1 MSCLV
6 SRETLKDFYNNYIFL
21 SFNSQQS
28 ALFRGCTQRCKEII
42 SAYKGTFPDDCAQ
55 LDLLLWLSKR
65 NVISDNNCL
74 AVMGEVVK
82 DMQAHFDEKY
92 KAPKIF
98 ISHSTDD
105 NPIVE
110 KFVTMLEQ
118 MRVKQGQLFC
128 SSVAGHGI
136 PQGSGDIYDFIRN
149 EMSNDNLFVIM
160 MLSKNYYKSVACL
173 NEMGAAWIKQSAYQ
187 SILLPGFQYSQIE
200 GAVNP
205 RDMAFCLSDEKNR
218 KYALNDLKDRIIS
231 HLGLDDISQTLWER
245 FRDKFLEETD
255 CISKLLPQKSV

>member
-1 MSCLV
+1 MSCLINK
-6 SRETLKDFYNNYIFL
+6 ENLKGFIDYIDL
-21 SFNSQQS
+21 SLISQTQS
-28 ALFRGCTQRCKEII
+28 QFVGCVQQCKKII
-42 SAYKGTFPDDCAQ
+42 SAYKGIFPNDCAQ
-55 LDLLLWLSKR
+55 LDLLLLL
-65 NVISDNNCL
+65 ISHSLININHCL
-74 AVMGEVVK
+74 VVMNEVVK
-82 DMQAHFDEKY
+82 DMYSHFDEKY

-118 MRVKQGQLFC
+118 MGVKQSQLFC

-136 PQGSGDIYDFIRN
+136 PQGSGDIYDFIRD

-160 MLSKNYYKSVACL
+160 MLSKNYYKSPACL

-187 SILLPGFQYSQIE
+187 SILLPGFQYAQIE

-205 RDMAFCLSDEKNR
+205 RDMAFCLSDEKSR

-255 CISKLLPQKSV
+255 CISKFLSQESV